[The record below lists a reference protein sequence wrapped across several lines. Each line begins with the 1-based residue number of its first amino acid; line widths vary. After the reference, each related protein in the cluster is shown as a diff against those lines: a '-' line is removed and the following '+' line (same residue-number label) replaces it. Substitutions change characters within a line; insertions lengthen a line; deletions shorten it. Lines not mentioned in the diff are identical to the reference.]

1 MSSGPS
7 RPTSRTWWAGK
18 RSPGTRRSGGK
29 RALGAQVARANGA
42 DLGLDNQG
50 RLHGDGDLPSGD
62 GRLAH
67 VDVLGDAVGVRQVS
81 GTGLATFRCD
91 GGKLAESWWNFD
103 DAALMLKLGVI
114 DI

>member
-1 MSSGPS
+1 MFNALNSLQRNVNGYSVWVGPS
-7 RPTSRTWWAGK
+7 VDWHDRGCL
-18 RSPGTRRSGGK
+18 GQEE

-50 RLHGDGDLPSGD
+50 RLHGDGDLLSGD

-81 GTGLATFRCD
+81 GTGLATFRCE
-91 GGKLAESWWNFD
+91 GG
-103 DAALMLKLGVI
+103 
-114 DI
+114 